1 MASRTASVASDACA
15 RAAGEEKAIQATRHS
30 VARLRFIRIMYLT
43 DTELKC
49 IRQSGFIVDN
59 NRKPSISSCVVTMPD
74 SFSVASSVC
83 PFAGSAGSSKYTG
96 ILGDDVRGAKVS
108 SRMLEGMA
116 G

>member
-15 RAAGEEKAIQATRHS
+15 RAAGEEKAIQAT
-30 VARLRFIRIMYLT
+30 RLRFIRIMYLT